1 MHTGS
6 NSLEAIAFYT
16 AVKGFDFEVLEPAEL
31 VPMLRAI
38 VGRLNSAAGASEPAS
53 TRPPSTRQ
61 TQ

>member
-6 NSLEAIAFYT
+6 DSLEAIAFYT

-38 VGRLNSAAGASEPAS
+38 AGQLNSAANASDGES
-53 TRPPSTRQ
+53 R
-61 TQ
+61 